1 MNSDLTLNE
10 ILPDLLPTA
19 VSDRMENLQKQMMI
33 LSQYQRMLELA
44 TWSDIIAITQPLKT
58 IGVKGTDVGV
68 YAYIYKPTGAIQY
81 IGQGVICSRVARFR
95 SVFSNNGE
103 IVNDSNYHAAKKAY
117 VLDQDINNWQV
128 QTLVLNVE
136 KDTAKGLAS
145 VIETDYIDMFSP
157 KFNSDS
163 MAGKG

>member
-1 MNSDLTLNE
+1 MISDLTLNE
-10 ILPDLLPTA
+10 ILPDLLPAA
-19 VSDRMENLQKQMMI
+19 VSDRMANLQKQMMI
-33 LSQYQRMLELA
+33 LTQYQRMLELA
-44 TWSDIIAITQPLKT
+44 TWSSIIPITQPLKNV
-58 IGVKGTDVGV
+58 GVKGTDIGL
-68 YAYIYKPTGAIQY
+68 YAYIYKPTGEIFY
-81 IGQGVICSRVARFR
+81 IGQGVICSRVARFK

-117 VLDQDINNWQV
+117 VMDPDINNWQV

-136 KDTAKGLAS
+136 KDTAKGLAAG
-145 VIETDYIDMFSP
+145 IEMDYIDTFSP

>member
-10 ILPDLLPTA
+10 ILHDLLPTA
-19 VSDRMENLQKQMMI
+19 VSDRMANLQKQIMI
-33 LSQYQRMLELA
+33 LTQYQRMMELA
-44 TWSDIIAITQPLKT
+44 TWSEMIPITQPLKT
-58 IGVKGTDVGV
+58 MGVKGTDVGV
-68 YAYIYKPTGAIQY
+68 YAYIYKPTSAIQY

-117 VLDQDINNWQV
+117 AFDPDISNWQV

-157 KFNSDS
+157 SFNSDS

>member
-1 MNSDLTLNE
+1 VNSDLTLNE

-19 VSDRMENLQKQMMI
+19 VSDRMANLQKQMMI
-33 LSQYQRMLELA
+33 LTQYQRMMDLA
-44 TWSDIIAITQPLKT
+44 AWSEMIPITQPLKSV
-58 IGVKGTDVGV
+58 GVKGTDVGV
-68 YAYIYKPTGAIQY
+68 YAYSYKPTGEIFY

-95 SVFSNNGE
+95 SVFANDGE

-117 VLDQDINNWQV
+117 AMDADINNWQV
-128 QTLVLNVE
+128 QALVLNVE

-145 VIETDYIDMFSP
+145 VIETDYIDNFSP
-157 KFNSDS
+157 KFNSES